1 MFGIRPH
8 RLFKRLDK
16 MYFQISQQA
25 PDQHTIQWVGL
36 TLLAIVGYFLKK
48 VLSKIE
54 ELSDTVG
61 ELKTSVAVILDRDR
75 RRRIRDYKDD
85 ETTGEKEE

>member
-1 MFGIRPH
+1 
-8 RLFKRLDK
+8 